1 MAIGASQLSGDRR
14 SFFENGYVP
23 NSSLIK
29 EGYVLVQVSTTDDR
43 LVDVPNA
50 IGALLGGRAYVGI
63 SASANITNENNTP
76 DNHVLVQR
84 LGVAKC
90 LLKPGTGCTA
100 GDEAAFDPADG
111 GTIVPY
117 TSTNQ
122 VPIGKFWQ
130 TKTAVAFEQA
140 VGVFLTEAPL
150 KSPVPLSKITAVSGA
165 ISNTAAETQFGSSG
179 LVIPASYLQE
189 GAVLKVHAKFDV
201 LSGNANDTLTLRA
214 RLDGLAG
221 NVLATTPAVDVVNA
235 GGDIGI
241 IEFTIVVGVNALLI
255 ATGGIAGI
263 SPGQAVAAGGNV
275 QTTGTVGYVAYT
287 PLLPHTI
294 IFTAQWS
301 AAAVGNS
308 VLLDSA
314 SLT

>member
-90 LLKPGTGCTA
+90 LLKPGTACTA

-130 TKTAVAFEQA
+130 TKTAAAFEQS
-140 VGVFLTEAPL
+140 VGVFLAEPYARSVL
-150 KSPVPLSKITAVSGA
+150 PLSKINTVSEPVV
-165 ISNTAAETQFGSSG
+165 NTNVETQFGTSG
-179 LVIPASYLQE
+179 LVIPASFFKP
-189 GAVLKVHAKFDV
+189 GDVFKISAKFNV
-201 LSGNANDTLTLRA
+201 ISGNAGDILTIRA
-214 RLDGLAG
+214 RLDNLAG
-221 NVLATTPAVDVVNA
+221 AILAKTPSVDVTNA

-241 IEFTIVVGVNALLI
+241 IDINLIVGINALTI
-255 ATGGIAGI
+255 ATSGIAGI
-263 SPGQAVAAGGNV
+263 SPGQAVSVGGNV
-275 QTTGTVGYVAYT
+275 QTTGTVGYVPYT
-287 PLLPHTI
+287 PLLAHSI
-294 IFTAQWS
+294 IFTAEWS
-301 AAAVGNS
+301 TASASNS
-308 VLLDSA
+308 VVMDLA
-314 SLT
+314 SID